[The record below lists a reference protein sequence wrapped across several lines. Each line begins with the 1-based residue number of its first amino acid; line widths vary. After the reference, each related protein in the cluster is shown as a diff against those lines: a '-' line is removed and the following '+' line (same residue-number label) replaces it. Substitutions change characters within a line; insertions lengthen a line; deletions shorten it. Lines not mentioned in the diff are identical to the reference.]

1 MGIKREYVKSEYK
14 HVEESNEIQGY
25 KKMAEACGL
34 YCMLEKNYNDLYIF
48 SRDKNFLLGAVH
60 KPILSGYVYE
70 TFEDV
75 QITQSYS
82 IIKNTVEHSYVNV
95 VTKINTSSFKKLIKQ
110 VKKLDL
116 ALKQAIVKQRL
127 NSFEGD
133 FENEKR

>member
-14 HVEESNEIQGY
+14 HVEESNEIQNY

-34 YCMLEKNYNDLYIF
+34 YCMLEKNDNDLYIF
-48 SRDKNFLLGAVH
+48 SRDKNFLLGSVH
-60 KPILSGYVYE
+60 KPFSSGYVYE

-75 QITQSYS
+75 QITQYYRILENSV
-82 IIKNTVEHSYVNV
+82 NQSYVNV
-95 VTKINTSSFKKLIKQ
+95 VSKITTPSFEKLIKQ

>member
-1 MGIKREYVKSEYK
+1 MGIKHEYVKSEFK
-14 HVEESNEIQGY
+14 SVEEINEIQNY

-34 YCMLEKNYNDLYIF
+34 YCILEKNDNDLYIF
-48 SRDKNFLLGAVH
+48 SRDKNFLLGSVH
-60 KPILSGYVYE
+60 KPFLSGYVFE

-75 QITQSYS
+75 QITQYYS
-82 IIKNTVEHSYVNV
+82 IMKNCVNNSYVNV
-95 VTKINTSSFKKLIKQ
+95 VTKINTSSFEKLIKQ

-133 FENEKR
+133 FENGKG